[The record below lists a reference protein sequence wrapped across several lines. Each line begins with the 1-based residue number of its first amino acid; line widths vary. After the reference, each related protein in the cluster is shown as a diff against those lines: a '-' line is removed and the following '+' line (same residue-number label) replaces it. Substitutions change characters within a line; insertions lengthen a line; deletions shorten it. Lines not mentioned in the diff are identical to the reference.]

1 MAAKL
6 TKEEFC
12 SKSRYMYQVA
22 DFLGVDRRTLQ
33 QWLEDSEELE
43 DLKNVRYLPPK
54 SVKRILDYFFI

>member
-6 TKEEFC
+6 TKEEFY